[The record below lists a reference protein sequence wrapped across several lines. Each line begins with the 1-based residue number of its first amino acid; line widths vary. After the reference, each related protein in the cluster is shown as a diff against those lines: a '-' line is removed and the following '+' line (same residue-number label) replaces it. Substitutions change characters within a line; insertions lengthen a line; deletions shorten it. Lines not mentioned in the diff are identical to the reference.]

1 MDFKFTEQQRMLKK
15 TIAEFVKRECPP
27 EYTRKL
33 DEEGRFPHEV
43 WKKLAE
49 TGFLGVSIP
58 EEYGGS
64 GGDILDYVILIEE
77 LSRGSIAVA
86 FAFFLTVCFGGKSI
100 GLYGT
105 EEQKK
110 FFLPKLA
117 AGECKFSLCLT
128 EPGGGTDILGAMS
141 TCGERQGDYYLVNGQ
156 KTFISGADV
165 ADYFITVLR
174 TGKNPARK
182 ADGITVLVLEAKTP
196 GIEVRPLKKL
206 ALPSVSACE
215 VFFEDVRVPCSCVLG
230 LEGEGWYQ
238 LVTTL
243 DNERIG
249 VAAMAVGLAQ
259 GIFDRVLGYA
269 KERQAFGR
277 PIGQFQAIQHYLAK
291 AATEIE
297 AARLLLYRAAWLQ
310 AGGER
315 CDVEATMAKYFA
327 SQTGFEVASMGISVM
342 GGYGVMNEYD
352 VGRHLHIA
360 KGFTFAPISNEMCL
374 NYIGTVGLGLPKSY

>member
-1 MDFKFTEQQRMLKK
+1 MDFKLTDQQRMLKK
-15 TIAEFVKRECPP
+15 AIADFVKKECPP

-64 GGDILDYVILIEE
+64 GGDILDYMILIEE

-105 EEQKK
+105 EDQKK

-128 EPGGGTDILGAMS
+128 EPGGGTDILGALS
-141 TCGERQGDYYLVNGQ
+141 TYGEPQGDHFLVNGQ

-174 TGKNPARK
+174 TEKNTAKK
-182 ADGITVLVLEAKTP
+182 AEGITVLVMEAKTP

-215 VFFEDVRVPCSCVLG
+215 VFFEDVRVPRSNVLG
-230 LEGEGWYQ
+230 REGKGWYQ
-238 LVTTL
+238 LVSTL

-259 GIFDRVLGYA
+259 GIFDRVLAYA
-269 KERQAFGR
+269 KERQAFDR
-277 PIGQFQAIQHYLAK
+277 PIGQFQSIQHYLAG

-310 AGGER
+310 AAGER
-315 CDVEATMAKYFA
+315 CDVEASMAKYFA
-327 SQTGFEVASMGISVM
+327 SKTGFEVASMGISVM
-342 GGYGVMNEYD
+342 GGYGVMSEYD

-374 NYIGTVGLGLPKSY
+374 NYIGAVGLGLPKSY